1 MPRDRIIAP
10 EQVAQIVRAYLDGSI
25 GGIEAA
31 YRALRLAGS
40 TDRILAGHQTRL
52 VVDVYW
58 TLRRLAETGPEAP
71 ASDEMRF
78 LLDCLEGRRR
88 YNRHAPGC

>member
-1 MPRDRIIAP
+1 MPDDRIVDP
-10 EQVAQIVRAYLDGSI
+10 EEITRILRAYVDGTI

-31 YRALRLAGS
+31 HRALGLAGS

-52 VVDVYW
+52 VIEAYW
-58 TLRRLAETGPEAP
+58 TLRRLAETGPGAP
-71 ASDEMRF
+71 GRDEIRF

-88 YNRHAPGC
+88 YNRRNGEP

>member
-1 MPRDRIIAP
+1 MSRDTILEP
-10 EQVAQIVRAYLDGSI
+10 GQVASIAREYLDGSI

-31 YRALRLAGS
+31 HRALRLAGS

-52 VVDVYW
+52 VTETYW
-58 TLRRLAETGPEAP
+58 VLRRLAETDGTRP
-71 ASDEMRF
+71 ARDDLRF

-88 YNRHAPGC
+88 YGATP

>member
-1 MPRDRIIAP
+1 MPRDRIIDP
-10 EQVAQIVRAYLDGSI
+10 EHVSQIVRAYLDGSI

-40 TDRILAGHQTRL
+40 TDRILAGHQTTL

-58 TLRRLAETGPEAP
+58 ALRRLAESGPEGP
-71 ASDEMRF
+71 ARDEMRF
-78 LLDCLEGRRR
+78 LLECLEGRRR